1 MSQVI
6 LQGYGDRGKPVAQGY
21 AETAVN
27 PKTPVRWYPG
37 LARPRTQLKPRPK
50 GR

>member
-1 MSQVI
+1 MNSVI

-21 AETAVN
+21 AAATTN

-37 LARPRTQLKPRPK
+37 LLRPRTQSKPRPK